1 MLLLGI
7 DVGTCLVKAYIVNA
21 ENQAIITSG
30 QYPQGEP
37 PAMPLQTGR
46 AGQSPDIW
54 WQQTQQAPALY
65 NKKCCYHAK
74 NIFSIGLIYQMIG
87 LVFADK
93 GQKILRDSII
103 FGHLSNLWP
112 EEAFDGGKQEYP
124 ENLINRYI

>member
-54 WQQTQQAPALY
+54 WQQTQQAPALTT
-65 NKKCCYHAK
+65 K
-74 NIFSIGLIYQMIG
+74 N
-87 LVFADK
+87 VVTT
-93 GQKILRDSII
+93 QKIFFQLASFIR
-103 FGHLSNLWP
+103 
-112 EEAFDGGKQEYP
+112 
-124 ENLINRYI
+124 